1 MDIIVRP
8 TGILVEDGRIL
19 IVKQFVTEKRNWSL
33 PGGRLEA
40 DETIEQCLVR
50 EWKEETGLDVV
61 IKELLYVTDRFSGSD
76 THTVHMTF
84 LLERTNEKPGEFEW
98 THQDPQPSKSAKALR
113 EIRMVPIKELASCG
127 FSTTFCRLVENDFPG
142 RGSYQGNFDSFYG
155 EESSHGR

>member
-8 TGILVEDGRIL
+8 TGILIEDGRIL
-19 IVKQFVTEKRNWSL
+19 VVKQFVTEKRNWSL
-33 PGGRLEA
+33 PGGRLEP

-61 IKELLYVTDRFSGSD
+61 IKELLYVTDRFSRSS

-84 LLERTNEKPGEFEW
+84 LLERTGEKPGGFEW
-98 THQDPQPSKSAKALR
+98 MHQDPHPSKSAKAIR
-113 EIRMVPIKELASCG
+113 EIRMVPVSELEQLGFPPKFYRLIK
-127 FSTTFCRLVENDFPG
+127 TNFPG
-142 RGSYQGNFDSFYG
+142 RGSYRGNFDEFYG